1 MLQPFKLP
9 PREDAFPREQ
19 FCATGGQTF
28 IGEQHLAFCS
38 FLTICFSTQV
48 LNDLVPKKSTPE
60 SRKWFVQEILI
71 KTLKKPEKLLLI
83 KNIRSMAFS
92 KLFVR
97 NYTGKKSSV
106 FPSSTFRVLWV
117 FFSLLYWE
125 PSFLLYCVSGL
136 VTSFCIPAFYIYFT
150 NLAGVWQ
157 ILSCLAGFVLMMNGS
172 ASLCLQNMTV
182 HVYTLS
188 SHSIY

>member
-48 LNDLVPKKSTPE
+48 LNYLVPKKSSPE

-71 KTLKKPEKLLLI
+71 KTLKKIEKLLLI

-97 NYTGKKSSV
+97 NDTGKKSSV

-117 FFSLLYWE
+117 FFFLAVLRTFFSAVLCLRISHIILHSSFLHLFYQFGWSMTDLIMFGRICFDDEWLCKSLLAKYDS
-125 PSFLLYCVSGL
+125 PR
-136 VTSFCIPAFYIYFT
+136 
-150 NLAGVWQ
+150 
-157 ILSCLAGFVLMMNGS
+157 
-172 ASLCLQNMTV
+172 
-182 HVYTLS
+182 VYP
-188 SHSIY
+188 

>member
-1 MLQPFKLP
+1 MVRYLKIWTWKQEVIYSGNFNWDIKKNLKNY
-9 PREDAFPREQ
+9 
-19 FCATGGQTF
+19 
-28 IGEQHLAFCS
+28 
-38 FLTICFSTQV
+38 FLM
-48 LNDLVPKKSTPE
+48 
-60 SRKWFVQEILI
+60 
-71 KTLKKPEKLLLI
+71 
-83 KNIRSMAFS
+83 KNIRSIAFS
-92 KLFVR
+92 KLFAR
-97 NYTGKKSSV
+97 NDTRKKSSV
-106 FPSSTFRVLWV
+106 FPSSTFNVPWV

-136 VTSFCIPAFYIYFT
+136 VTSFYIPAFYIYFT

-172 ASLCLQNMTV
+172 ASLCLQSMTV